1 MYRDQLEIWLER
13 ITERLE
19 VIEKKIDRM
28 QKHNSCLEGDKLM
41 DTQDVATL
49 LKVTP
54 RTIQRWVKKGTLK
67 SLKIEGCCM
76 FLESEVHRFIRYDYN
91 S

>member
-1 MYRDQLEIWLER
+1 MHNDHLAIWLEK
-13 ITERLE
+13 ITERLD

-28 QKHNSCLEGDKLM
+28 QKHNSCLNGDKLM

-54 RTIQRWVKKGTLK
+54 RTIQRWVKKGNLK
-67 SLKIEGCCM
+67 SLKIEGCSM
-76 FLESEVHRFIRYDYN
+76 FLESEVHRFIRYEFND
-91 S
+91 